1 MAKSLPLVNC
11 RFQSEFR
18 YLFLLGQCI
27 RYGPAENIHGEPDI
41 GAVNAH
47 RRLYAQ
53 HLQRIVGTTFDTE
66 MHGDRDRNREGNIN
80 IILISLCRI
89 LWKSYNRQHNG
100 QPER

>member
-47 RRLYAQ
+47 RRL
-53 HLQRIVGTTFDTE
+53 
-66 MHGDRDRNREGNIN
+66 
-80 IILISLCRI
+80 
-89 LWKSYNRQHNG
+89 
-100 QPER
+100 